1 MKKILLSM
9 LFITYTLMG
18 NAYDFKVDDFYY
30 NIISVNDLTVQVTC
44 AGEEYEYP
52 DQTATYSGDVVIP
65 KTVEYAGKTFSVIGI
80 NPYAFINCE
89 IGTLTIHNQIIDVH
103 MHSDYRNHSTGGM
116 YGKFTNLIIEDGD
129 TPIYCFR
136 ALVDG
141 DVSNSVYLGREIAG
155 VQESDIVYDRG
166 SYHKITFGSQLTKLG
181 SACENCDNLTEV
193 TIPENV
199 KRLDM
204 TFQNCDN
211 LKSVTALGV
220 ESITEAFNNSG
231 IESINMP
238 NLKYIDDS
246 FSGCRSLKSMTV
258 PEGVVIMS
266 GDVFA
271 ECDKLETITLPSTLR
286 KMCSPEDSYLSDQSQ
301 MLYFYG
307 IFVGCDSLKEIVMCS
322 TNPPVN
328 FKEAAFDAMTY
339 FNATLKVPEESVEAY
354 KNALPWKNFVNIVG
368 EANIKNDVVAI
379 AIEGRDEWGYL
390 SDNDK
395 NVSAFLSGIENS
407 GYNHYCFNGYS
418 IKYLTAEIGKE
429 LTLRFTPEPSYK
441 LTSLTVNGVNKMAD
455 VVDNEFKMTVTGAA
469 DIIYSFGYDDGYEEP
484 EPEPTLLT
492 IKHADNGC
500 VKMEVGN
507 YTTYKFY
514 IEPSDGWSLHSAT
527 FNGEDITSQV
537 GDDGELSLSH
547 ITEDAVLAITF
558 QADNNMVEEIVERS
572 NAKVYV
578 QGENIVVA
586 GAEDGEQ
593 ITIFDE
599 AGMQV
604 VSTNAISNIVSIPVD
619 KGFYIV
625 KLKGKIVKVAI

>member
-1 MKKILLSM
+1 M
-9 LFITYTLMG
+9 LFITYALMG

-30 NIISVNDLTVQVTC
+30 NILSVNDLTVQVTC
-44 AGEEYEYP
+44 AGEENEYS

-65 KTVEYAGKTFSVIGI
+65 KTVEYAGKTFSVIGV
-80 NPYAFINCE
+80 NPYAFVNCE
-89 IGTLTIHNQIIDVH
+89 IGTLTIHNQIIGIDDTYQF
-103 MHSDYRNHSTGGM
+103 MR
-116 YGKFTNLIIEDGD
+116 GKFTHLIIEDGD
-129 TPIYCFR
+129 TPIN
-136 ALVDG
+136 LPGVG
-141 DVSNSVYLGREIAG
+141 DVTNSVYLGRNILDSHDYSFDGCSFHE
-155 VQESDIVYDRG
+155 
-166 SYHKITFGSQLTKLG
+166 ITFGSQVTSLG
-181 SACENCDNLTEV
+181 EACQNCDNLTEV
-193 TIPENV
+193 TIPENI
-199 KRLDM
+199 KSLYG
-204 TFQNCDN
+204 TFKYCDS

-220 ESITEAFNNSG
+220 ERISYAFDQSG

-238 NLKYIDDS
+238 NLKYIYGS
-246 FSGCRSLKSMTV
+246 FSGCKSLKSMTV
-258 PEGVVIMS
+258 PEGVVVMD
-266 GDVFA
+266 GQVFA
-271 ECDKLETITLPSTLR
+271 ECEKLETITLPSTLR
-286 KMCSPEDSYLSDQSQ
+286 EFCGIRTSYNQDE
-301 MLYFYG
+301 YR

-322 TNPPVN
+322 TNPPIN
-328 FKEAAFDAMTY
+328 FSEVAFDAMTY
-339 FNATLKVPEESVEAY
+339 FNATLKVPEESVETY
-354 KNALPWKNFVNIVG
+354 KNTLPWKNFVNIVG

-379 AIEGRDEWGYL
+379 AIKGRSGSYFADYEE
-390 SDNDK
+390 NVP
-395 NVSAFLSGIENS
+395 VSAFSSGIENS
-407 GYNHYCFNGYS
+407 GYHHVCQMDNHPHS
-418 IKYLTAEIGKE
+418 IKYLTAEIGEE
-429 LTLRFTPEPSYK
+429 LTLRFTPYPSYK
-441 LTSLTVNGVNKMAD
+441 LASLTVDGVNKMAD

-469 DIIYSFGYDDGYEEP
+469 DIIFSFGDDDGYEEP

-537 GDDGELSLSH
+537 GDDGGLSLSR
-547 ITEDAVLAITF
+547 ISEDAVLAITF
-558 QADNNMVEEIVERS
+558 QADNNMVEEIIEHS

-586 GAEDGEQ
+586 GAEDGEE

-599 AGMQV
+599 AGMQI